1 MKEVTKATPW
11 TLLGASLFFSIG
23 LSGCASTEG
32 GGEPAEVTNEYGD
45 PIDSP
50 AAQQLEMEEQ
60 MEAVTRSLIR

>member
-1 MKEVTKATPW
+1 MKEPVKTTSW
-11 TLLGASLFFSIG
+11 ILLGAVLFFAIG
-23 LSGCASTEG
+23 LSGCASTGG